1 MQWRFGTLIFT
12 IFALALAAF
21 SLCLDI
27 LWPLSLMF
35 QPIASNVPKE
45 PKVRNAAAGKQLQK
59 LCNLLVQNQN
69 TKHTL
74 EEKSKV
80 DTTSNYLVQ
89 SVSRLVCL
97 VHWKMTLFVVV
108 CCFTPYIPLWNS
120 ACHCRIMSDW
130 CCFKWKSRLI
140 DGTFPLSRESS
151 RGFSV
156 QINFYGINS
165 HRIPSV
171 SRVMVT

>member
-1 MQWRFGTLIFT
+1 MRQCLFSCQRLIPLLIIEMQWRFGTLIFT

-89 SVSRLVCL
+89 SVSRLVR
-97 VHWKMTLFVVV
+97 WQMTLFVIV

-120 ACHCRIMSDW
+120 ICHCRIMSL
-130 CCFKWKSRLI
+130 CLI
-140 DGTFPLSRESS
+140 FA
-151 RGFSV
+151 
-156 QINFYGINS
+156 
-165 HRIPSV
+165 V
-171 SRVMVT
+171 SNRNPVW